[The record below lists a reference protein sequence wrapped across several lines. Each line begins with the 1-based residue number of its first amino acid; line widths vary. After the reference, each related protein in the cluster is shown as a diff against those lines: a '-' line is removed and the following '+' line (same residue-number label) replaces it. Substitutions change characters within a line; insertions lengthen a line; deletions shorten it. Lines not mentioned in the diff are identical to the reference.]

1 MVDRVGDGAA
11 RAGQLAQQRVA
22 VEQAERA
29 RNLVLLLEHQPVQRP
44 PGDVVQ
50 HVPRVDDLV
59 VGGPHLGPGRGGDP
73 RRRDGL
79 DGVHVP
85 LPAACLLEV
94 GLEQEGELAV
104 QPGPLVVQ
112 RLELGEPGAGV
123 GAPVLERALAQ
134 PGGQVGVAGH
144 VPGVQQAER
153 DLEVAA
159 GHPARLRH
167 GPDGVVEVR
176 ARVPHRVPDPVG
188 DPRDV
193 IAAVVQQQHVEVAA
207 RQQLLAAVAA
217 HRDQG
222 DPGLRAEQPGQPAV
236 GVR

>member
-1 MVDRVGDGAA
+1 M
-11 RAGQLAQQRVA
+11 RATSSCSSSTSRS
-22 VEQAERA
+22 R
-29 RNLVLLLEHQPVQRP
+29 RP
-44 PGDVVQ
+44 PGDFVQ

-73 RRRDGL
+73 RGRDGL

-85 LPAACLLEV
+85 LPAARFLQV
-94 GLEQEGELAV
+94 GLEQEGELTEL
-104 QPGPLVVQ
+104 PGPLLVQ

-144 VPGVQQAER
+144 VPGVQQPER

-159 GHPARLRH
+159 RDPARLRH

-176 ARVPHRVPDPVG
+176 AGIPDRVPDPVG
-188 DPRDV
+188 DPRD
-193 IAAVVQQQHVEVAA
+193 ALPAVVQQQHVEVAA
-207 RQQLLAAVAA
+207 RQQFLAAVAA
-217 HRDQG
+217 HRDEG
-222 DPGLRAEQPGQPAV
+222 DAGLRAEQPGQPAV
-236 GVR
+236 GICSPPATISRERSHDGHQAPDG